1 MKILEKQVEAYLC
14 KRIKE
19 LGGICE
25 KFTSPSKRSVP
36 DRIVTQPGG
45 IVTFVELK
53 SPQGKPTEKQLRD
66 HALRKKLGARVVIL
80 SSYEEIDSYFPRLQK
95 K

>member
-25 KFTSPSKRSVP
+25 KFTSPQKRSVP
-36 DRIVTQPGG
+36 DRIVTLTEGR
-45 IVTFVELK
+45 IFFVEVK
-53 SPQGKPTEKQLRD
+53 APTGKLTEKQQLD
-66 HALRKKLGARVVIL
+66 HNVRVKLGCSVLTVYSHDDVDNA
-80 SSYEEIDSYFPRLQK
+80 FPKSLR
-95 K
+95 